1 MFFTHYRLLTL
12 NILSA
17 RAGTAISACSNAAS
31 ACVSISRLVC
41 LLVVMKIFQFVSH

>member
-31 ACVSISRLVC
+31 ACVSISRLV
-41 LLVVMKIFQFVSH
+41 